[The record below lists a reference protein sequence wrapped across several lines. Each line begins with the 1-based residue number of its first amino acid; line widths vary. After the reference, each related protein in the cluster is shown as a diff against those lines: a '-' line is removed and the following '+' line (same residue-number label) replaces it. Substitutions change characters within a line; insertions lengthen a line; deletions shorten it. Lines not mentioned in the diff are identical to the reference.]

1 MAQPENPQPPR
12 PVPQDASR
20 KPPAFP
26 PNRVVREGDLPKR

>member
-1 MAQPENPQPPR
+1 MPQPEPQPEPR